1 MAISRSD
8 IPRELRGN
16 RKMRKN
22 TKTVKRAT
30 GGSVSKKNWIQG
42 AIKNPGALRAKLGI
56 AKGKTISKS
65 QLDKA
70 AKSRNPTTR
79 RQANLAKTLKKMKRG
94 RS

>member
-8 IPRELRGN
+8 IPRELKGN
-16 RKMRKN
+16 RKVAKD
-22 TKTVKRAT
+22 
-30 GGSVSKKNWIQG
+30 KKWIQK
-42 AIKNPGALRAKLGI
+42 AIKKPGALRAKLGI

-79 RQANLAKTLKKMKRG
+79 KQANLAKTLKKMKRG

>member
-1 MAISRSD
+1 MTISRSD
-8 IPRELRGN
+8 IPRELKGN
-16 RKMRKN
+16 RKVAKD
-22 TKTVKRAT
+22 
-30 GGSVSKKNWIQG
+30 KKWIQK

-79 RQANLAKTLKKMKRG
+79 RQANLAKTFKNMKK
-94 RS
+94 

>member
-8 IPRELRGN
+8 IPRELKGN
-16 RKMRKN
+16 RKVAKD
-22 TKTVKRAT
+22 
-30 GGSVSKKNWIQG
+30 KKWIQKP
-42 AIKNPGALRAKLGI
+42 IKNPGALRAKLGI
-56 AKGKTISKS
+56 SKGKTISKS

-79 RQANLAKTLKKMKRG
+79 KQANLAKTLKKMKRG